1 MSEEQH
7 IGSKKAMT
15 GAIWASVDQ
24 FATMGLQ
31 FISNL
36 ILARLLLPSDY
47 GAVAMLSIF
56 LVVSN
61 TLIDGGFG
69 NALIQKKNPN
79 QADYSTIFFWNL
91 GLSTVFYAILFIC
104 APLIA
109 EFYELPQLCEILR
122 IYGSILIINSFILIP
137 NNRLRKQFAFKK
149 LAIVNI
155 SSYVLA
161 ACLAIW
167 MAINGAGVYS
177 LVALHLAGNIFTS
190 IILFIIARWL
200 PSLTFSKEAFKQLF
214 SFGGYM
220 LAASLLQDI
229 CKNLQN
235 LIIGKNYSDT
245 HLGLYAQ
252 AQKLDQIPSYT
263 LPQILVK
270 VMFPLYSSMQ
280 DDRNKMGSVL
290 MMNMRIISLWI
301 FPLMSVLIIAAHSI
315 FYFLY
320 GDRWLDAVPYFQI
333 LCIGGYFVCL
343 QNVTFYAVAA
353 VGKSRTLFLWSW
365 VKWITLF
372 VLLMIGMHFSMRGLL
387 WCMVLSNANIF
398 FINVYL
404 AGKHVGVGTWRL
416 FRNILPTIFCNII
429 AWGAIWLIFKWGIH
443 HDIILAIFY
452 IAIYVLSAIALKL
465 CGIKESSNLLRKLF
479 NRQK

>member
-1 MSEEQH
+1 MAEKQQIE
-7 IGSKKAMT
+7 SKKAVT
-15 GAIWASVDQ
+15 GVVWASVDQ
-24 FATMGLQ
+24 FTTMGLQ
-31 FISNL
+31 FVSNL

-69 NALIQKKNPN
+69 NALIQKKNPT

-91 GLSTVFYAILFIC
+91 ALSSFLYILLFLF

-109 EFYELPQLCEILR
+109 SFYNLPVLCNVLR
-122 IYGSILIINSFILIP
+122 INGTILILNSFLLIP

-155 SSYVLA
+155 CSYILA
-161 ACLAIW
+161 AGLGIW
-167 MAINGAGVYS
+167 MANAGFGVYS
-177 LVALHLAGNIFTS
+177 LVALHIAGVAFS
-190 IILFIIARWL
+190 ALFLFIVARWI
-200 PSLTFSKEAFKQLF
+200 PSLTFSIESFKKLF

-235 LIIGKNYSDT
+235 LIIGKHYNGT
-245 HLGLYAQ
+245 QLGLYAQ

-280 DDRNKMGSVL
+280 DDKDKMGNVL
-290 MMNMRIISLWI
+290 MMNMRIIALWI
-301 FPLMSVLIIAAHSI
+301 FPLMSVLIIGAQPI
-315 FYFLY
+315 FNFLY
-320 GDRWLDAVPYFQI
+320 GERWSDAVPYFQI
-333 LCIGGYFVCL
+333 LCVGGFFVCL

-353 VGKSRTLFLWSW
+353 VGKSRTLFAWSW
-365 VKWITLF
+365 VKWLTLF
-372 VLLMIGMHFSMRGLL
+372 ALLLIGMNLSMKGLL
-387 WCMVLSNANIF
+387 WCMVLSNINIF
-398 FINVYL
+398 LINVYL
-404 AGKHVGVGTWRL
+404 SGKHVGTGCKRL
-416 FRNILPTIFCNII
+416 ILNLMPTILCTAFAWIASRII
-429 AWGAIWLIFKWGIH
+429 AISVTDN
-443 HDIILAIFY
+443 DIILSVSFLI
-452 IAIYVLSAIALKL
+452 IYAVTAIAFKLK
-465 CGIKESSNLLRKLF
+465 GVKESGIIINKLLHR
-479 NRQK
+479 N

>member
-1 MSEEQH
+1 MAQEQQ
-7 IGSKKAMT
+7 IESRKAVT
-15 GAIWASVDQ
+15 GVVWASIDQ
-24 FATMGLQ
+24 FTTMGLQ

-69 NALIQKKNPN
+69 NALIQKKNPS

-91 GLSTVFYAILFIC
+91 ALSSFLYAILFIF

-109 EFYELPQLCEILR
+109 RFYDLPELCNVLR
-122 IYGSILIINSFILIP
+122 INGTILILNSFLLIP
-137 NNRLRKQFAFKK
+137 HNRLRKQFAFKK

-155 SSYVLA
+155 SSYILA
-161 ACLAIW
+161 AGLAIW
-167 MAINGAGVYS
+167 MAKSGFGVYA
-177 LVALHLAGNIFTS
+177 LVAMHLAGGSFAAIF
-190 IILFIIARWL
+190 LFIVARWV
-200 PSLTFSKEAFKQLF
+200 PSLTFSIDSFKKLF

-235 LIIGKNYSDT
+235 LIIGKHYNST
-245 HLGLYAQ
+245 QLGLYAQ

-270 VMFPLYSSMQ
+270 VMFPFYSSMQ
-280 DDRNKMGSVL
+280 DDKAKMGSVL
-290 MMNMRIISLWI
+290 MMNMRIIALWI
-301 FPLMSVLIIAAHSI
+301 FPLMSVLIIGSKSI
-315 FYFLY
+315 FLFLY
-320 GDRWLDAVPYFQI
+320 GQRWLDAVPYFQI
-333 LCIGGYFVCL
+333 LCVGGFFVCL

-353 VGKSRTLFLWSW
+353 VGKSRALFAWSW
-365 VKWITLF
+365 VKWLTLF
-372 VLLMIGMHFSMRGLL
+372 ALLMIGMNLSMKGLL
-387 WCMVLSNANIF
+387 WCMVLSNVNIF

-404 AGKHVGVGTWRL
+404 SGKHVNTGILPLITNL
-416 FRNILPTIFCNII
+416 LPTIFCTATAWASTQLI
-429 AWGAIWLIFKWGIH
+429 ATIASDN
-443 HDIILAIFY
+443 DIILCISFLIVYVSTAILFK
-452 IAIYVLSAIALKL
+452 LK
-465 CGIKESSNLLRKLF
+465 GVKESRTIINKLLHR
-479 NRQK
+479 N